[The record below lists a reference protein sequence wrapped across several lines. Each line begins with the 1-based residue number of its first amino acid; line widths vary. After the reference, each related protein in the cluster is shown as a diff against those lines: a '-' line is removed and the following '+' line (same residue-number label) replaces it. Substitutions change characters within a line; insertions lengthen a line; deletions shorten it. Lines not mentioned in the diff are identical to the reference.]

1 MKGTI
6 WLPSRML
13 ASVLGVMKPRSWAM
27 NYPSPAFKIVLSWEA
42 ELVLFASWDKAIGLG
57 EVVMGAGGKCRA
69 KGVEALPQS
78 GCFLLFEEP
87 S

>member
-1 MKGTI
+1 LKGTI

-42 ELVLFASWDKAIGLG
+42 ELVLF
-57 EVVMGAGGKCRA
+57 
-69 KGVEALPQS
+69 VEALPQS